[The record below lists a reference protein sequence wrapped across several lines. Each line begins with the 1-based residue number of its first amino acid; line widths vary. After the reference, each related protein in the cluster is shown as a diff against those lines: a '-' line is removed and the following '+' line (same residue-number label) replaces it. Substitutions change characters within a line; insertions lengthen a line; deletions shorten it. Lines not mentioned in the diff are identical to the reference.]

1 MNIGIIGISGFG
13 GSELLRLV
21 LAHPTFK
28 LAYAAGESTA
38 GQRLAQRFATHEG
51 TPAGELVI
59 QSFRPAELGGLD
71 VLFASL
77 PTGKS
82 REPLAQVPANVRIVD
97 VGGDHRFVEGWT
109 YGLTELPGQRELI
122 RKAKR
127 LANPGCYPAATLLAL
142 APLLKEGLVEPEAIV
157 VDAKSGVT
165 GTGRG
170 GASGFG
176 YVETSEDIFAYG
188 LEAHPHVPEIEQ
200 ALTNIAGRKATVAF
214 TPHLVPMKRGLLAT
228 CYARPRGTVTAE
240 RILEAARACYA
251 AEPFV
256 RVRALEKG
264 RGPHTS
270 AASGSNFAFVS
281 YGINPNTG
289 LVVALGAIDNLGK
302 GASGQA
308 LQNANLMTGQP
319 ETAGLEGMPL
329 PA

>member
-1 MNIGIIGISGFG
+1 MKVGIVGISGFG

-21 LAHPTFK
+21 LAHPTFE

-38 GQRLAQRFATHEG
+38 GQRLAQRFAALEG
-51 TPAGELVI
+51 QPAGDLQI
-59 QSFRPAELGGLD
+59 QAFEPGGLPSLD
-71 VLFASL
+71 VLFVSL

-82 REPLAQVPANVRIVD
+82 RELLAQVPASVRVID
-97 VGGDHRFVEGWT
+97 VGGDHRFVDGWT
-109 YGLTELPGQRELI
+109 YGLTELPGQRERI
-122 RKAKR
+122 RKATR

-142 APLLKEGLVEPEAIV
+142 APLLHAGLVEPEGIV

-176 YVETSEDIFAYG
+176 YVETSEDLFAYG
-188 LEAHPHVPEIEQ
+188 IESHPHAPEIEQ
-200 ALTNIAGRKATVAF
+200 ALTQVAGRKATIAF

-228 CYARPRGTVTAE
+228 CYARPRGAVTAE
-240 RILEAARACYA
+240 RLLEAARACYA
-251 AEPFV
+251 SEPFV

-281 YGINPNTG
+281 YGVNPGTG
-289 LVVALGAIDNLGK
+289 LVIALGAVDNLGK

>member
-1 MNIGIIGISGFG
+1 MKVGIVGISGFG

-21 LAHPTFK
+21 LAHPTFE

-38 GQRLAQRFATHEG
+38 GQRLAQRFAALEG
-51 TPAGELVI
+51 QPAGDLQIQPFKPTEL
-59 QSFRPAELGGLD
+59 PALD
-71 VLFASL
+71 VLFVSL

-82 REPLAQVPANVRIVD
+82 REPLAQVPASVRIVD

-109 YGLTELPGQRELI
+109 YGLTELPGQRERI
-122 RKAKR
+122 RKTTR
-127 LANPGCYPAATLLAL
+127 LANPGCYPAAALLAL
-142 APLLKEGLVEPEAIV
+142 APLLHAGLVESEGIV

-176 YVETSEDIFAYG
+176 YVETSEDLFAYG
-188 LEAHPHVPEIEQ
+188 IESHPHAPEIEQ
-200 ALTNIAGRKATVAF
+200 ALTQVAGRKATIAF

-228 CYARPRGTVTAE
+228 CYARPRGAVTAE
-240 RILEAARACYA
+240 RLLEAARACYA
-251 AEPFV
+251 SEPFV

-281 YGINPNTG
+281 YGVNASTG
-289 LVVALGAIDNLGK
+289 LVIALGAVDNLGK

-319 ETAGLEGMPL
+319 EAAGLEGLPL

>member
-1 MNIGIIGISGFG
+1 MNVGIIGISGFG

-38 GQRLAQRFATHEG
+38 GQRLAQRFAALEG

-109 YGLTELPGQRELI
+109 YGLTELPGQRELV
-122 RKAKR
+122 RKATR

-142 APLLKEGLVEPEAIV
+142 APLLKEGLVEPEGIV

-228 CYARPRGTVTAE
+228 CYLRPRGTITAE
-240 RILEAARACYA
+240 RILEAARTCYA
-251 AEPFV
+251 GEPFV